1 MRILFLADAVFEDIP
16 GGSRVVARELARG
29 LTARGHEVTFL
40 VPRQT
45 PGTPDDEAQGG
56 VRVVR
61 YAGAGRPLDFVREGC
76 RACARL
82 WTGGP
87 FDLVHTHFA
96 YAAHGPLRAV
106 PAGTPHLRSF
116 YGPWDEEGWVADAD
130 ARRLLPGLV
139 KARVKRVLRHQVEA
153 ASLRRSRAVVVL
165 SDHSRG
171 EVRAFGYPDKG
182 IHLIAGGTDVERF
195 VPTEDKAAVRR
206 SLGLPPDRTLLL
218 SVRRL
223 APRMGLDKL
232 IRALPA
238 VIARHPDVLLLIG
251 GQGPERERLERL
263 VADLG
268 MENHV
273 RLLGFI
279 PDDALAA
286 HYQAAD
292 LFVLPTTALEGF
304 GLVTTE
310 ALSCGL
316 PVLGTAVGATPE
328 ILSRLD
334 PRLVVPESSAPALA
348 SAILD
353 FLEGGWGRS
362 LSPALLRG
370 LVLDHYQWDRHV
382 EAVERLYGELA
393 GRSPATRPAESLAE
407 SPTKNPSVLL

>member
-1 MRILFLADAVFEDIP
+1 MRILFLADAIFEDIP

-29 LTARGHEVTFL
+29 LTARGHAVTFL
-40 VPRQT
+40 VPRQNLEA
-45 PGTPDDEAQGG
+45 PDDEARDG

-61 YAGAGRPLDFVREGC
+61 YPGAGRLLEFVREGR
-76 RACARL
+76 RACGRL
-82 WTGGP
+82 WAEGP

-96 YAAHGPLRAV
+96 YAAHGPLRAL
-106 PAGTPHLRSF
+106 PCGTPHLRSF
-116 YGPWDEEGWVADAD
+116 YGPWDEEGWVGDAD
-130 ARRLLPGLV
+130 ARRRMPGRV
-139 KARVKRVLRHQVEA
+139 KARVKRVLRRQVEA
-153 ASLRRSRAVVVL
+153 ANLRRSRAVVVL

-171 EVRAFGYPDKG
+171 EVRAFGYPDKD

-206 SLGLPPDRTLLL
+206 GLGLPPDRALLL
-218 SVRRL
+218 SIRRL

-279 PDDALAA
+279 PDATLAA

-292 LFVLPTTALEGF
+292 LFVLPTMALEGF

-310 ALSCGL
+310 ALASGL

-353 FLEGGWGRS
+353 FLEGDWGRS

-382 EAVERLYGELA
+382 EAVERLYTQMA
-393 GRSPATRPAESLAE
+393 GGDSAVGSAERTSLAAF
-407 SPTKNPSVLL
+407 